1 MNGMTPVESGSSSVT
16 TSTWPGRSE
25 DLFADDA
32 INKVH
37 EASCG
42 KPRTVNNLV
51 VAALIA
57 TCGRQESRRS
67 VRRPLRHQGGHIS
80 RMSIPPTP

>member
-1 MNGMTPVESGSSSVT
+1 MNGMTPAESGSSSVT

-42 KPRTVNNLV
+42 KPRTVNNLA

-57 TCGRQESRRS
+57 TCGRQEIVGQSGARS
-67 VRRPLRHQGGHIS
+67 AIREVIS
-80 RMSIPPTP
+80 AE